1 MLHMLVKGKEAV
13 PFHFTG
19 GEIVSEKEM
28 DFRPG
33 YLGQQWL
40 RGAGYCARKREEKR
54 KNIF

>member
-1 MLHMLVKGKEAV
+1 MLVKGKGAV